1 MTRFTNISLGKD
13 VKSNQKLIKKCPGP
27 QDYDVLPADNNSVVK
42 RTFNTKLNQGGII
55 HNKSSGE
62 NKDILMAK
70 ILLTSGNGKNATSP
84 RGAGLGALVST
95 VNTLSSVFNKPQPEV
110 DIILQNKMAVNST
123 NFSVMNGLN
132 TT

>member
-1 MTRFTNISLGKD
+1 M
-13 VKSNQKLIKKCPGP
+13 
-27 QDYDVLPADNNSVVK
+27 
-42 RTFNTKLNQGGII
+42 

-62 NKDILMAK
+62 NKDVLMAK

-95 VNTLSSVFNKPQPEV
+95 VNTLSSVFNKPEPPV
-110 DIILQNKMAVNST
+110 DIILQNKMAVNSS
-123 NFSVMNGLN
+123 NYSVMHGMHTNGLN